1 MQIDMGQRL
10 RAMPPKTPAAHSPL
24 AYAMAAL
31 VTWLESEGLVSINE
45 GQITYALPS
54 GEAQP
59 VG

>member
-1 MQIDMGQRL
+1 
-10 RAMPPKTPAAHSPL
+10 
-24 AYAMAAL
+24 MAAL

>member
-1 MQIDMGQRL
+1 MRRKI
-10 RAMPPKTPAAHSPL
+10 PAAHAPP
-24 AYAMAAL
+24 AYAMAA
-31 VTWLESEGLVSINE
+31 VVKGLESEGLVSINE